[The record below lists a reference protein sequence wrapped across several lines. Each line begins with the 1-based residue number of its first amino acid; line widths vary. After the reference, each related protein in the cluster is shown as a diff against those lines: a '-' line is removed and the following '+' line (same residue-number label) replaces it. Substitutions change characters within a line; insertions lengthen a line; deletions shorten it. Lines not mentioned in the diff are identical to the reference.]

1 MLEGPQEDVFGLRR
15 RGLEWQLVR
24 ESFWLLVNK
33 SSSKEG
39 LGNYWG
45 SPGLVLSL
53 SSQHRL
59 GLISEP
65 CGLPRKKK
73 KKSYRTTKAHGA
85 NVKYKHGVG
94 L

>member
-15 RGLEWQLVR
+15 RGLEWQLVG

-65 CGLPRKKK
+65 CGLPRRRREREKKRIISNH
-73 KKSYRTTKAHGA
+73 KSTWGECKI
-85 NVKYKHGVG
+85 
-94 L
+94 

>member
-65 CGLPRKKK
+65 CGLPRRRRERERKKK
-73 KKSYRTTKAHGA
+73 NHIEPQ
-85 NVKYKHGVG
+85 KHMGRM
-94 L
+94 